1 MDLEGEFQCLPA
13 AQPHNSVYYT
23 HSWKLLTTKHLCS
36 NVSNCRGG
44 THWRPCSSCRDDCWE
59 AWFGPLCLYPET
71 LPSWKLKENLTEEK
85 NLTDCAEILTQIEM
99 GQTSIY
105 IVCGCVSKQ
114 SGLRSKKNS
123 ICVPVNTYKKPSVPA
138 ERGEEIVK
146 RQTTMA
152 KELFH

>member
-1 MDLEGEFQCLPA
+1 
-13 AQPHNSVYYT
+13 
-23 HSWKLLTTKHLCS
+23 
-36 NVSNCRGG
+36 
-44 THWRPCSSCRDDCWE
+44 
-59 AWFGPLCLYPET
+59 
-71 LPSWKLKENLTEEK
+71 
-85 NLTDCAEILTQIEM
+85 M
-99 GQTSIY
+99 GQTRIY

-152 KELFH
+152 KELCFIREENFVKSLSLKNNLTGNSRVHVLEF